1 MDQVEEVKSK
11 VDMVQL
17 VSEYIP
23 LKKGGRNYKGLCPFH
38 GEKTPSFMVN
48 PELQIWKCFG
58 CGEGGDAYT
67 FLQRMEGMEFG
78 EALRTLAEK
87 VGVKLTAYRPSQT
100 EEVKE
105 RLVRVNSLA
114 AEFYHYLLMQ
124 HRLGESAR
132 QYLRKRGI
140 KEEVTEKFKLGF
152 APEGWDFL
160 MKYLVGKKNFEV
172 QDLERAGL
180 VVKGQ
185 NFYDRFRNRVMF
197 PLSNHRGQTVGFAG
211 RVMPATSAEAAA
223 SQGAKYV
230 NTPETEIYH
239 KGELLYGLDVNKTE
253 IKTAGWAVVV
263 EGELDLLASYLAGVK
278 NAVAVKGSALTTQQ
292 VDLVRRYAGTVVLAL
307 DADVAGDAAA
317 RRGIEVAERA
327 GVVVKILN
335 SKSEIINPKQYK
347 DPGEWGVADPEG
359 WRAAVGKA
367 IPIYDYYLESAVAR
381 YGLDGVGKGKISR
394 ELAPIWVNISDE
406 IVKAHYVRK
415 LAEVLEVREEDVRA
429 QLGKISSTGSQTTRD
444 PSATVG
450 MTIKTR
456 REVVEEYVVGLA
468 LRNGMVGKLI
478 GSSVSQWVEMP
489 FWKKVV
495 EQFSVLSP
503 QFSGVKELIGALPA
517 ELRGRVEEQML
528 VEDRFEEGDPEREW
542 EKAVR
547 ELEEIEVR
555 ERIEKM
561 REEAQGRGELR
572 GLTKRLAELT
582 KDK

>member
-278 NAVAVKGSALTTQQ
+278 NAV
-292 VDLVRRYAGTVVLAL
+292 
-307 DADVAGDAAA
+307 
-317 RRGIEVAERA
+317 
-327 GVVVKILN
+327 
-335 SKSEIINPKQYK
+335 P
-347 DPGEWGVADPEG
+347 
-359 WRAAVGKA
+359 
-367 IPIYDYYLESAVAR
+367 
-381 YGLDGVGKGKISR
+381 
-394 ELAPIWVNISDE
+394 
-406 IVKAHYVRK
+406 
-415 LAEVLEVREEDVRA
+415 
-429 QLGKISSTGSQTTRD
+429 
-444 PSATVG
+444 
-450 MTIKTR
+450 
-456 REVVEEYVVGLA
+456 
-468 LRNGMVGKLI
+468 
-478 GSSVSQWVEMP
+478 
-489 FWKKVV
+489 
-495 EQFSVLSP
+495 
-503 QFSGVKELIGALPA
+503 
-517 ELRGRVEEQML
+517 
-528 VEDRFEEGDPEREW
+528 
-542 EKAVR
+542 
-547 ELEEIEVR
+547 
-555 ERIEKM
+555 
-561 REEAQGRGELR
+561 
-572 GLTKRLAELT
+572 
-582 KDK
+582 